1 MFIVCVKL
9 LIVAYLSCSVSVSC
23 EKGSRICDAFGGPFL
38 QYASLNR
45 PIISTRGADGRRSLV
60 VNARQKIGPVKSH
73 CNRPILLIISKLR
86 IDLAISRLSDAYCK
100 NTPPDAS

>member
-9 LIVAYLSCSVSVSC
+9 LIMAYLSCSVSVSC

-45 PIISTRGADGRRSLV
+45 LIA
-60 VNARQKIGPVKSH
+60 KSIL
-73 CNRPILLIISKLR
+73 NLLIINK
-86 IDLAISRLSDAYCK
+86 IGRLQWLL
-100 NTPPDAS
+100 TGPIF